1 MKIDLQ
7 QFWEY
12 IKTLSLVHWIVII
25 SIIILSWS
33 LYIWRYLKLQFR
45 FAKNLKRKIYFLKVS
60 IDKNLQTEKD
70 LIKKI
75 KLFNIEEDIK
85 DISKD
90 LKALQS
96 LNSNAVFIVGYD
108 QKYLLYSDL
117 LTEAKSKN
125 IPVIIFAKQ
134 GEIRNQDHWK
144 NFNDYIYCDVANT
157 SNRLSVILLNI
168 LMIV

>member
-12 IKTLSLVHWIVII
+12 IKTLSLVHWIAII

-108 QKYLLYSDL
+108 QKYLLYSNL

-134 GEIRNQDHWK
+134 SEIRNQDHWK

>member
-25 SIIILSWS
+25 SITILSWS

-60 IDKNLQTEKD
+60 TDKNLQTEKD

-75 KLFNIEEDIK
+75 KLFNIEEGDTLEVNLLIK
-85 DISKD
+85 
-90 LKALQS
+90 
-96 LNSNAVFIVGYD
+96 
-108 QKYLLYSDL
+108 
-117 LTEAKSKN
+117 TEAR
-125 IPVIIFAKQ
+125 IQ
-134 GEIRNQDHWK
+134 
-144 NFNDYIYCDVANT
+144 
-157 SNRLSVILLNI
+157 
-168 LMIV
+168 